1 MSARQGIFDNQQLVR
16 EQVVHGLLQHKTER
30 THVGL
35 DAVGVVVINELHLV
49 RAADMEIQSL
59 QLPVHKGRQ
68 DVPVSGLFGQQG
80 LCRIHQSGTIVH

>member
-16 EQVVHGLLQHKTER
+16 KQVVHGLLQHKTER
-30 THVGL
+30 THISL
-35 DAVGVVVINELHLV
+35 YAVGVVIINELHLV
-49 RAADMEIQSL
+49 GTAYMEIQSL

-68 DVPVSGLFGQQG
+68 DVPVYGLLGQQG